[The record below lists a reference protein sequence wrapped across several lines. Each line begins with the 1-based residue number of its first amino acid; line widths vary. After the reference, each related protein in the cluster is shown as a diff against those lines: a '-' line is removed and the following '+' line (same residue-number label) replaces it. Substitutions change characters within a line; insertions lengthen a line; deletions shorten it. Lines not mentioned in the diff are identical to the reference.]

1 MGERCQYCGKE
12 MYSMSEIW
20 VRDLHDTREDLIA
33 GGKCGSC
40 GKLCCNVCFKNG
52 VCPGCRERLKRSGG
66 SVL

>member
-1 MGERCQYCGKE
+1 MAERCQYCGKE
-12 MYSMSEIW
+12 IYSMLE
-20 VRDLHDTREDLIA
+20 VARRDLWDSREDLIA

-52 VCPGCRERLKRSGG
+52 ACPSCNGRLKRSGG